1 MAYKKVLRHTKTVL
15 LIFILI
21 FVIIYMRVWNI
32 FHVFQSNKDSHNGN
46 KQDLLKDVKTYDKDF
61 DEDGST
67 DKHPK
72 YQDEDFT
79 EEEIKL
85 FGPLEEREVRYKI
98 FVWKL
103 IFFINNL

>member
-1 MAYKKVLRHTKTVL
+1 MAYTKVPRHTKAVL
-15 LIFILI
+15 LLFILI

-32 FHVFQSNKDSHNGN
+32 FHDFQSNKDSHNGN
-46 KQDLLKDVKTYDKDF
+46 KYDLLKGGKSYDKDF

-85 FGPLEEREVRYKI
+85 FGPLEEREVRNKI
-98 FVWKL
+98 F
-103 IFFINNL
+103 FGN